1 MRRIMLKSML
11 KNKKTITKLDI
22 AKNLIKE
29 VGLSMDQVFKV
40 LEIRKDQQDF
50 FVSQLQKKA

>member
-1 MRRIMLKSML
+1 ML